1 LRLLIDKE
9 PDGPVIFRVNLK
21 AGCIKKPGVLY
32 LVALQTIFAIKK
44 GELLAKKPEIDFLM
58 RLARTD
64 QIFLAKKICD
74 GSDHTVYI
82 IEGDDK
88 NVEKIS
94 EDDINEAELSAL
106 VSAEKS

>member
-1 LRLLIDKE
+1 MKVLIDME

-21 AGCIKKPGVLY
+21 DECVKKPGVLY
-32 LVALQTIFAIKK
+32 LVALQTIFAIQN

-64 QIFLAKKICD
+64 QIFLAKKICG

-82 IEGDDK
+82 IEKDDK

-106 VSAEKS
+106 VSAGKS